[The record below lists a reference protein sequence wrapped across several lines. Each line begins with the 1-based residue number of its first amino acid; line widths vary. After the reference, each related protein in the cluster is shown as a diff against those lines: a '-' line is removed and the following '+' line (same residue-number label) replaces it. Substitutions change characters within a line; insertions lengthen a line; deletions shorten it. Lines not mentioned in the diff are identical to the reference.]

1 MISRIS
7 DYLHPDESVIILTRR
22 HPATLIA
29 PIILVVAGLTAALLY
44 TASSGNSGII
54 VILIWSAFGLLVMN
68 LIYKALEWWAACF
81 VVSSKRMLLITGVVT
96 RLSDSLD
103 LDEVKDIGFERSV
116 VGRLLGYGFGYGSFV
131 FRSAG
136 NNQKLRLNYI
146 SPRAFERIAR
156 EIPSNAQQADVERGG
171 DHAVVDKDRPTSV
184 DEDSDRLR
192 RRKSIVLIL
201 IWIAALVAAV
211 VVAEIPHIG
220 TLANSELP
228 IIAVALAATGPIVG
242 GRWTSGR

>member
-7 DYLHPDESVIILTRR
+7 DYLHPDESVIILARR

-29 PIILVVAGLTAALLY
+29 PIILVVAGLTASLLY
-44 TASSGNSGII
+44 TASSNNNSII

-68 LIYKALEWWAACF
+68 LIYKIVGWWAACF
-81 VVSSKRMLLITGVVT
+81 VVSSERMLLITGVVT

-103 LDEVKDIGFERSV
+103 LNKVKDIGFERSV
-116 VGRLLGYGFGYGSFV
+116 IGRLLGYGSFV
-131 FRSAG
+131 FRSASD
-136 NNQKLRLNYI
+136 NQKLRLNYI
-146 SPRAFERIAR
+146 SPRAFERIAT
-156 EIPSNAQQADVERGG
+156 EIPSNAQQADAERGG
-171 DHAVVDKDRPTSV
+171 DHAAVEKDLPTSV

-192 RRKSIVLIL
+192 RRKSIVLIV

-211 VVAEIPHIG
+211 VVAKIPRIG

-228 IIAVALAATGPIVG
+228 IIAVALAATGPYVG
-242 GRWTSGR
+242 GSSRWNSGR